1 MTRLFGCICNQ
12 PERFNAVVEPVR
24 AVLVAPAPVARWGLG
39 YVHSS
44 EVLLLR
50 NPRVSETDVDF
61 YEALSGLSTDYLI
74 AASSAADGLK
84 GNANTQPYRF
94 RRWMFAMDGGIENL
108 DEVGPALIEHV
119 PEYLRRNIKGKT
131 ASELVFHLFLA
142 MLHDAGRMDHPNLEP
157 SEGCRALRDA
167 LAFTL
172 ARITKAGGGS
182 GVGNII
188 VTNSRFMLAAR
199 LNQPLFVRQF
209 REHIDPKR
217 AESQLKAVLALCA
230 DENPGEG
237 FEEVPTRQVL
247 AVHRSVL
254 SEIIPLD

>member
-12 PERFNAVVEPVR
+12 PERFKAVVEPVR
-24 AVLVAPAPVARWGLG
+24 AALIARAPVARWGLG

-50 NPRVSETDVDF
+50 NPRVSETDVDLF
-61 YEALSGLSTDYLI
+61 EALEGLSTDYAI
-74 AASSAADGLK
+74 AATSPADGLK

-94 RRWMFAMDGGIENL
+94 RRWMWAMDGTVDKL
-108 DEVGPALIEHV
+108 DEVGPQILEFV

-131 ASELVFHLFLA
+131 ASEMLFHLFLA

-157 SEGCRALRDA
+157 LEGSRALRDA
-167 LAFTL
+167 LAFTFSQ
-172 ARITKAGGGS
+172 ITRAGGAKGP
-182 GVGNII
+182 GNII
-188 VTNSRFMLAAR
+188 VTNSRFMLAVR
-199 LNQPLFVRQF
+199 LDAPLFVRQY

-217 AESQLKAVLALCA
+217 AESQLKAVLTLDC

-237 FEEVPTRQVL
+237 FEEVPQRQVI
-247 AVHRSVL
+247 AVHRNVL